1 MEKPERAQR
10 VVERLLEVFPDWE
23 ISLTYEDRWQLLVA
37 TILSAQCTDK
47 MVNSVTPDLFDAYP
61 NVQAMAN
68 ADQEHVEELVH
79 STGFYRQKAKRLIH
93 SARIIVNEHDGKVPD
108 TMNAL
113 TNLPGVGRKTAN
125 VVLHHGFDKNEG
137 IVVDTHVKRIS
148 HRLAL
153 TTTTNPEKAE
163 QELIELLPKEDWKR
177 WTHLLIEHGR
187 RTCTARNP
195 ECGTCTLLDI
205 CPTGQQRTA
214 TPPAQEEPS

>member
-1 MEKPERAQR
+1 MEKQERAQQ
-10 VVERLLEVFPDWE
+10 VVDRLLSIFPDWE

-47 MVNSVTPDLFDAYP
+47 MVNRVTPPLFEAYP
-61 NVQAMAN
+61 TVQAMAN
-68 ADQEHVEELVH
+68 AEQAHVEELVH
-79 STGFYRQKAKRLIH
+79 STGFYRQKAKRLIR
-93 SARIIVNEHDGKVPD
+93 SAQIIVDEHDGNVPD
-108 TMNAL
+108 TMTEL
-113 TNLPGVGRKTAN
+113 TDLPGVGRKTAN

-148 HRLAL
+148 HRLGL

-163 QELIELLPKEDWKR
+163 RELVQILPKEDWKR

-195 ECGTCTLLDI
+195 SCEDCRLLDL
-205 CPTGQQRTA
+205 CPSGQHRV
-214 TPPAQEEPS
+214 EP